1 MEGVADIFGNIDSD
15 APWRK
20 MLSEYKQIP
29 LWDSEVPGF
38 KEEYGQRKPSI
49 TFFPADTNEKTG
61 CVVVMA
67 GGSYTN
73 KSPHEGKD
81 VALRLNKM
89 GLNAAVLDYRVIPY
103 SRDVILLDAKRAVR
117 FLRYNAEKYGILANK
132 IGVMGFS
139 AGGNLAALTCFC
151 GDDGNPCDEDPVER
165 VSSRPDA
172 AVLAYAA
179 VNFVDEYDDDDDD
192 EFNIVAYF
200 DFVLEKGM
208 QFPPAFIW
216 QSMEDS
222 LINFK
227 TSLALAEKLG
237 DMRVPVELH
246 LFPEGDH
253 GQGLAMITDDPES
266 EKRYNPLT
274 AQWSDLCEKWFRH
287 YGFM

>member
-49 TFFPADTNEKTG
+49 TFFPADTKKAG

-179 VNFVDEYDDDDDD
+179 VNFVDEYDDDDD

-274 AQWSDLCEKWFRH
+274 AQWSDLCEKWFKH

>member
-20 MLSEYKQIP
+20 MLSEYTQIP

-103 SRDVILLDAKRAVR
+103 ARDVILLDAKRAVR

-165 VSSRPDA
+165 VSSRPDG

-192 EFNIVAYF
+192 EFNIIAYF

-227 TSLALAEKLG
+227 TSLVLAEKLG

-274 AQWSDLCEKWFRH
+274 AQWSDLCEKWFKH

>member
-1 MEGVADIFGNIDSD
+1 M
-15 APWRK
+15 
-20 MLSEYKQIP
+20 SEYTQIP

-179 VNFVDEYDDDDDD
+179 VNFVDEYDDDDD
-192 EFNIVAYF
+192 EFNIIAYF

-227 TSLALAEKLG
+227 TSLVLAEKLG

-253 GQGLAMITDDPES
+253 GQGLAIITDDPES

-274 AQWSDLCEKWFRH
+274 AQWSDLCEKWFKH

>member
-1 MEGVADIFGNIDSD
+1 MDDTVDLFGNFDSD
-15 APWRK
+15 GPWRK
-20 MLSEYKQIP
+20 MLSEYTQIP
-29 LWDSEVPGF
+29 LWDSQVPGF
-38 KEEYGQRKPSI
+38 KEEYGQRVPSV
-49 TFFPADTNEKTG
+49 TFFPAETDKKTG
-61 CVVVMA
+61 CIVVMA
-67 GGSYTN
+67 GGSYIN

-89 GLNAAVLDYRVIPY
+89 GLHAAVLDYRVIPY
-103 SRDVILLDAKRAVR
+103 SRDIILLDAKRAVR
-117 FLRYNAEKYGILANK
+117 FLRYNAEKYGILENK

-165 VSSRPDA
+165 VSSRPNG

-179 VNFVDEYDDDDDD
+179 VNFVDEYDEDDDDD
-192 EFNIVAYF
+192 FNIIAYF
-200 DFVLEKGM
+200 DFVLRKDM

-216 QSMEDS
+216 QSMKDS

-237 DMRVPVELH
+237 DMGVPVEMH

-253 GQGLAMITDDPES
+253 GQGLALRTDDPES
-266 EKRYNPLT
+266 EKRFNPLT
-274 AQWSDLCEKWFRH
+274 AQWSDLCESWFKH
-287 YGFM
+287 YGFI

>member
-1 MEGVADIFGNIDSD
+1 MAETVDLFGNFDSD
-15 APWRK
+15 GPWRK
-20 MLSEYKQIP
+20 MLSEYTQIP
-29 LWDSEVPGF
+29 LWDSQIPGF
-38 KEEYGQRKPSI
+38 KEEYGQRVPSV
-49 TFFPADTNEKTG
+49 TFFPAETDKKTG
-61 CVVVMA
+61 CIVVMA
-67 GGSYTN
+67 GGSYIN

-89 GLNAAVLDYRVIPY
+89 GLHAAVLDYRVIPY
-103 SRDVILLDAKRAVR
+103 SRDIILLDAKRAVR
-117 FLRYNAEKYGILANK
+117 FLRYNAEKYGILENK

-165 VSSRPDA
+165 VSSRPNG

-179 VNFVDEYDDDDDD
+179 VNFVDEYDEDD
-192 EFNIVAYF
+192 EDDFNIVAYF
-200 DFVLEKGM
+200 DFVLRKDM

-216 QSMEDS
+216 QSMKDS

-237 DMRVPVELH
+237 DMGVPVEMH

-253 GQGLAMITDDPES
+253 GQGLALRTDDPES
-266 EKRYNPLT
+266 EKRFNPLT
-274 AQWSDLCEKWFRH
+274 AQWSDLCESWFKH
-287 YGFM
+287 YGFI